1 MVCVCEVLVTPLLVF
16 FRSNQTL
23 GISRANRNKLEDFV
37 ISMALIATALSIWL
51 LERAGLFKEM
61 RARDATRSW
70 FRGGSSFC
78 TC

>member
-1 MVCVCEVLVTPLLVF
+1 M
-16 FRSNQTL
+16 
-23 GISRANRNKLEDFV
+23 

-78 TC
+78 TCSSGRFLDLPMVGSWVVHAGASNLTKTYQNHLKP